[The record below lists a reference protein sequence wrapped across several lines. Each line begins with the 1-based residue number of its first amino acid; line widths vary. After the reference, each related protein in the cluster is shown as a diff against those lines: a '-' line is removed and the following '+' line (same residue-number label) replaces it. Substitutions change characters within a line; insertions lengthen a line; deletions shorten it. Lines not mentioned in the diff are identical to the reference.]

1 MENIFENKKFAGFVT
16 LIVIIVVLVSVFKDS
31 KKNIEKSREAIKS
44 YPLEVVNHNYY
55 KNAINIDVD
64 DVLVEFNNDNKDGV
78 LVKVIARDGADY
90 KVYENEDVLNIKM
103 SKTNCEGTCLEK
115 EKVIVSLPGDYAIN
129 LNINSEKGNVIANDL
144 NINSS
149 NIVLKEGSLSIKTL
163 KIDGDSIINITKGDI
178 KIEELKD
185 INIVAEIN
193 EGKNNIRG
201 NNTSSNIKLDI
212 VVDKGNVLIN

>member
-16 LIVIIVVLVSVFKDS
+16 LIVIVVVLVSVFKDS

-201 NNTSSNIKLDI
+201 NNTNSNIKLDI
-212 VVDKGNVLIN
+212 AVDKGNVLIN